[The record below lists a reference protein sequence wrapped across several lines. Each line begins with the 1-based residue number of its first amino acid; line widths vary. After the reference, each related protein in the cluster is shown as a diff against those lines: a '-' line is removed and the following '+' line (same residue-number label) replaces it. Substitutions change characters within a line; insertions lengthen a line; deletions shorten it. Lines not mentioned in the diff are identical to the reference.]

1 MTTWAELQQ
10 LSSAIAQAS
19 DDKLIQIV
27 RIVDTLPE
35 RTQLDEAISKVRHRL
50 FWLRPPR
57 PLSLARILF
66 APVEDLLDGPL
77 SYRRGS
83 KRFSRAIIRPVT
95 EIFESAMGEAKSAAI
110 RAELTGKTTKHRDFA
125 LAFGDRLWPAASDI
139 LADFAKRAAT
149 DQRLRTERIGR
160 DEDVLHQIADMAA
173 FLRFGSRIEQM
184 KADLPPK
191 PFDDLQPHHVQMIE
205 DVFITL
211 PLPEDVALFTRILL
225 ALSGEPAKVLELL
238 ERVKIQATQRQR
250 DALVGDLTQSVI
262 DKLGEDAD
270 RLVDIP
276 RTDLQVAAKV
286 AGRLVSSLDALGRK
300 RQWGSIN
307 VDARTLDRTRRAI
320 GDFVVENLNR
330 TAEDSAVS
338 MAATKANPA
347 PATDAQAVEAEERAG
362 ALRQFRDLARSL
374 KIDHH
379 TKARFDTI
387 TRSMDQEAVEQVRSA
402 VAQGLSRAEID
413 QIIVDR
419 LRICDIVEGYE
430 RAKELRSKLMS
441 AATART

>member
-57 PLSLARILF
+57 PLSMARILF

-77 SYRRGS
+77 LYRRGS

-110 RAELTGKTTKHRDFA
+110 RAELLGKTTKHRDFA
-125 LAFGDRLWPAASDI
+125 LAFGERLWPAASDI

-173 FLRFGSRIEQM
+173 FLRFGARIEQM

-191 PFDDLQPHHVQMIE
+191 PFEDLQPHHVQMIE
-205 DVFITL
+205 EVFITL

-225 ALSGEPAKVLELL
+225 ALSGEPAKVLELV
-238 ERVKIQATQRQR
+238 ERVKLQATQRQR

-307 VDARTLDRTRRAI
+307 VDARSLDRTRRAI

-338 MAATKANPA
+338 MAAAKANPA

-387 TRSMDQEAVEQVRSA
+387 TRSMDQEALEQVRSA

-441 AATART
+441 AAART

>member
-57 PLSLARILF
+57 PLSVARILF

-83 KRFSRAIIRPVT
+83 KRFNRAIIRPVT

-110 RAELTGKTTKHRDFA
+110 RAELMGKTTKHRDFA
-125 LAFGDRLWPAASDI
+125 LAFGERLWPAASDI

-173 FLRFGSRIEQM
+173 FLRFGARIEQM

-191 PFDDLQPHHVQMIE
+191 PFEDLQPHHVQMIE

-330 TAEDSAVS
+330 TAEDSTVS

-387 TRSMDQEAVEQVRSA
+387 TRSMDQEALEQVRSA

-430 RAKELRSKLMS
+430 RTKELRSKLMS
-441 AATART
+441 AAART

>member
-57 PLSLARILF
+57 PLSVARILF

-83 KRFSRAIIRPVT
+83 KRFNRAIIRPVT
-95 EIFESAMGEAKSAAI
+95 EIFESAMGEAKSVAI
-110 RAELTGKTTKHRDFA
+110 RAELMGKTTKHRDFA
-125 LAFGDRLWPAASDI
+125 LAFGERLWPAASDI

-173 FLRFGSRIEQM
+173 FLRFGARIEQI

-191 PFDDLQPHHVQMIE
+191 PFEDLQPHHVQMIE
-205 DVFITL
+205 EVFITL

-307 VDARTLDRTRRAI
+307 VDARTLDLTRRAI

-387 TRSMDQEAVEQVRSA
+387 TRSMDQEALEQVRSA

-430 RAKELRSKLMS
+430 RTKELRSKLMS
-441 AATART
+441 AAART

>member
-1 MTTWAELQQ
+1 M
-10 LSSAIAQAS
+10 
-19 DDKLIQIV
+19 
-27 RIVDTLPE
+27 
-35 RTQLDEAISKVRHRL
+35 
-50 FWLRPPR
+50 
-57 PLSLARILF
+57 
-66 APVEDLLDGPL
+66 
-77 SYRRGS
+77 
-83 KRFSRAIIRPVT
+83 
-95 EIFESAMGEAKSAAI
+95 
-110 RAELTGKTTKHRDFA
+110 GKTTKHRDFA
-125 LAFGDRLWPAASDI
+125 LAFGERLWPAASDI

-173 FLRFGSRIEQM
+173 FLRFGARIEQI

-191 PFDDLQPHHVQMIE
+191 PFEDLQPHHVQMIE
-205 DVFITL
+205 EVFITL

-262 DKLGEDAD
+262 DKLG
-270 RLVDIP
+270 
-276 RTDLQVAAKV
+276 RTRTGLSTSPHRP
-286 AGRLVSSLDALGRK
+286 AGRRQGGGASGQQPDALGRK

-387 TRSMDQEAVEQVRSA
+387 TRSMDQEALEQVRSA

-430 RAKELRSKLMS
+430 RTKELRSKLMS
-441 AATART
+441 AAART

>member
-57 PLSLARILF
+57 PLSVARILF

-83 KRFSRAIIRPVT
+83 KRFNRAIIRPVT
-95 EIFESAMGEAKSAAI
+95 EIFESAMGEAKSVAI
-110 RAELTGKTTKHRDFA
+110 RAELMGKTTKHRDFA
-125 LAFGDRLWPAASDI
+125 LAFGERLWPAASDI

-173 FLRFGSRIEQM
+173 FLRFGARIEQI

-191 PFDDLQPHHVQMIE
+191 PFEDLQPHHVQMIE
-205 DVFITL
+205 EVFITL

-387 TRSMDQEAVEQVRSA
+387 TRSMDQEALEQVRSA

-430 RAKELRSKLMS
+430 RTKELRSKLMS
-441 AATART
+441 AAART